1 MNSKNRTMIPQY
13 YVEADPDTG
22 EWLTT
27 PEFVKEV
34 DKAQWD
40 ALTDTHATHYD
51 TYEVHL
57 QRHTWLYRPLSDDLP
72 SQTRAI
78 EVRWSGLKVADPLND
93 LFSTGLPEKIL
104 VVGRREG
111 YVLYENGELW
121 KTGSSPYLA
130 MYLLGKGEEVM
141 DRAIDEHEEELRQC
155 ATDFFPNGATRT
167 S

>member
-1 MNSKNRTMIPQY
+1 MKDKNRTMIPQY
-13 YVEADPDTG
+13 FVTADPDTG

-27 PEFVKEV
+27 PEYVQEV

-51 TYEVHL
+51 TYEHHFVTAACVTGE
-57 QRHTWLYRPLSDDLP
+57 RMTAYE
-72 SQTRAI
+72 TRAI
-78 EVRWSGLKVADPLND
+78 EVRWESGLKVADPLND

>member
-1 MNSKNRTMIPQY
+1 MADQNSTMISQY
-13 YVEADPDTG
+13 SVTADPDTG

-27 PEFVKEV
+27 PEYVQEV

-40 ALTDTHATHYD
+40 ALTDTHATHFD

-57 QRHTWLYRPLSDDLP
+57 QPDDVP
-72 SQTRAI
+72 SETRAI
-78 EVRWSGLKVADPLND
+78 EVRWESGLKVADPLND

-155 ATDFFPNGATRT
+155 ATDSPRR
-167 S
+167 